1 MWNLFKKGGAPA
13 QRIYLDYASA
23 TPLLPEVLRA
33 MAPYW
38 SERFGNPGAL
48 YAEGVDAARALETAR
63 VECAR
68 ALSVQAAEV
77 TFTSGGTESNNLAIL
92 GLLKQKIQ
100 ETPGGTFHVISM
112 AIEHSSILE
121 PLVELARQGVQ
132 VSYVSVRADGVI
144 DLAALKAALTPQ
156 TVLVSV
162 HLANSEIGVIQPLRD
177 IARLLDE
184 TYGKEKR
191 PVLHSD
197 AAQAPL
203 FLEVSLERLGVDML
217 TLDGQKMGGP
227 KGVGALVHRKH
238 IPLCSIIGGGGQE
251 RGLRSGTE
259 PVPLIVGFT
268 AALSAA
274 VRGREERVRRVKELR
289 DRFLGE
295 LLQRLPQAILNG
307 SATERIA
314 NNVNVS
320 IPGVDTEFL
329 VLRLDHEGIAVST
342 KSTCLS
348 DEVASS
354 VVAALGKG
362 EEVARSTLRITLG
375 TDTTWSELARTL
387 DVLERLVANL
397 DIR

>member
-1 MWNLFKKGGAPA
+1 MWNLFKKVGPSR
-13 QRIYLDYASA
+13 QRIYLDYAGA
-23 TPLLPEVLRA
+23 TPVLPEVFRA

-38 SERFGNPGAL
+38 SEKFGNPGAL
-48 YAEGVDAARALETAR
+48 YAEGVIAARALDAAR

-68 ALSVQAAEV
+68 ALSVQEAEI
-77 TFTSGGTESNNLAIL
+77 TFTSGGTESNNLAVY
-92 GLLKQKIQ
+92 GVLKQKMR
-100 ETPGGTFHVISM
+100 EMPGGTFHVIST
-112 AIEHSSILE
+112 AIEHSSILQ
-121 PLVELARQGVQ
+121 PLSELEQKGVR
-132 VSYVSVRADGVI
+132 VTYIPVCSDGLI
-144 DLAALKAALTPQ
+144 DLVALKAALTQ
-156 TVLVSV
+156 ETVLVTV
-162 HLANSEIGVIQPLRD
+162 HLVNSEIGVIQPLRD

-191 PVLHSD
+191 PTLHSD

-203 FLEVSLERLGVDML
+203 YLDVSLERLGVDTL

-227 KGVGALVHRKH
+227 KGVGILVHRKH

-259 PVPLIVGFT
+259 PIPLVVGFAT
-268 AALSAA
+268 ALSAA
-274 VRGREERVRRVKELR
+274 VRGREERARRVKELR
-289 DRFLGE
+289 DRFLNE
-295 LLQRLPQAILNG
+295 LSQRLPQAVLNG

-320 IPGVDTEFL
+320 IPGIDTEFL

-354 VVAALGKG
+354 VVTALGKG
-362 EEVARSTLRITLG
+362 EEAARSTLRITLG
-375 TDTTWSELARTL
+375 DATTWSELARTL
-387 DVLERLVANL
+387 NVLERLVQTP
-397 DIR
+397 